1 MKILRVLLTMETMQS
16 PISPLLAIIATLG
29 SLLLLLLLLLRAVR
43 LVVLGERLCVHWPQ
57 PGLRLKAPKT
67 EMILG
72 RRKVLSAVI
81 EGSLSEEA
89 IRTVTQ
95 KVLCGEVTSA
105 CLMRE
110 PGLGVLGDE
119 ITAIATLISLST
131 IIHAKSALRS
141 KILTT
146 IGNMRALRLEILAEE
161 ILRHASESES
171 VAHVLTQG
179 LGHESL
185 LGHGTAE
192 RGLSGG
198 AVESTESERRSL
210 WCGLV
215 MG

>member
-1 MKILRVLLTMETMQS
+1 MKILRVLLTMGTMQS

-29 SLLLLLLLLLRAVR
+29 SLLLLLLRAVR